1 MSVTSVGSGTQTAVL
16 DAEHLLDSEEAAGVY
31 VLVVDM
37 SNLANGDIVILRIYT
52 RPIPEAAGISS
63 SKSPTP
69 SASAT
74 PSPEIPATLKIA
86 YQAIYANIQAEK
98 VKLSIPVPIDTAI
111 AFTLEQT
118 DGTARAFNWNVLK
131 M

>member
-1 MSVTSVGSGTQTAVL
+1 MAVTWVGSGTQTAVL
-16 DAEHLLDSEEAAGVY
+16 DGEILLDSEETAGVY
-31 VLVVDM
+31 VLVLDT
-37 SNLANGDIVILRIYT
+37 SNMANGDVVNLRIYT
-52 RPIPEAAGISS
+52 RAMPEAAGASS

-74 PSPEIPATLKIA
+74 PSPEIPPTLKLA
-86 YQAIYANIQAEK
+86 YMATYANIQSEK
-98 VKLSIPVPIDTAI
+98 VKYSIPVPIDTGI

-118 DGTARAFNWNVLK
+118 DGTVRAFNWNVLK